1 MPARTFYTIVI
12 LLPAMALAAALP
24 FATTQTAVAPPIPAG
39 ATEVWVYPR
48 FGLRELAAYGLVAA
62 WLLWELRSRTPS
74 AFARLIWWAPVALA
88 AAGALMLMPFVLVH
102 GAARELFADEGGW
115 IVLRMAVR
123 VAIGYGYIALAEFA
137 RRNLLQVDMG
147 ADTMV

>member
-1 MPARTFYTIVI
+1 MRARTFYTIVI
-12 LLPAMALAAALP
+12 LLPALALTAALP
-24 FATTQTAVAPPIPAG
+24 FAGTPTAVAPPIPAG

-74 AFARLIWWAPVALA
+74 AFERLIWWAPVALA
-88 AAGALMLMPFVLVH
+88 AASVLMLMPFVLVH
-102 GAARELFADEGGW
+102 GAAREVFADEGGR

-123 VAIGYGYIALAEFA
+123 LAIGYGYIGLAEFA
-137 RRNLLQVDMG
+137 RRDLFQVDMA